1 MKIAVVGFGLI
12 GGSALLG
19 WQGLRA
25 KGVEAFQALTT
36 AAMDLNPATLTLA
49 REQHLADVVT
59 NDLATAV
66 TDADLIVV
74 AVPPGAMH
82 SVFSQLNS
90 LARPNAIISDVA
102 SVRAKVVAVAQ
113 QVLRADLKRHYVPL
127 HPIAGSEKSGLAAA
141 RPDLFVG
148 AAAVLTPLPDT
159 DPASIE
165 CVASLWKAL
174 GARVLTM
181 SPAEHDQVYAL
192 VSHAPHLLAYAM
204 MQTLQASGVAG
215 EARRA
220 AGGGFRDFTRIAQAD
235 PALWVDIFLA
245 NRKALLEVI
254 DDFTETLNVLRQ
266 ALETED
272 VSHMTALLTE
282 ARDARR
288 EMNAFLPPAPKDA
301 VVSTDLTQ
309 PTLAQHYRKPH

>member
-74 AVPPGAMH
+74 AVPPGAMR

-127 HPIAGSEKSGLAAA
+127 HPIAGSEKSGLVAA
-141 RPDLFVG
+141 RLDLFVG

-159 DPASIE
+159 DPAAIE